1 MEEFSET
8 CELLSRHI
16 DVPIPKVEI
25 TDLARSID
33 INKDGYI
40 DFNEFLE
47 CFRIVESSKKSMGE
61 EYDGDDDNDED
72 DEDEDEKDDRGQNG
86 GTAGPPRDTLL

>member
-1 MEEFSET
+1 MDEFSET

-16 DVPIPKVEI
+16 DVPIPKEDI
-25 TDLARSID
+25 ADLARSID

-47 CFRIVESSKKSMGE
+47 CFRIVESGRLTIDE
-61 EYDGDDDNDED
+61 EDED
-72 DEDEDEKDDRGQNG
+72 DERDENGPLIVDEKV
-86 GTAGPPRDTLL
+86 